1 MKRCMIALILCLT
14 LLLCGCTAEKAPKM
28 YVEPA
33 QLTKQED
40 AIVKLLGAD
49 PDQFIYDFTVD
60 QTVKSFQLNVYCLE
74 DGQWVPSNGG
84 GGYAWDNPKGRLA
97 LGFGVI
103 PNGMRV
109 ALQCGDDYSAT
120 RHTSAEPM
128 DTTGMS
134 RGISRLSSRTAL
146 TYDQEVPLVIQ
157 SFTDRM
163 EHYSYTPESYFTP
176 EVFADKGFTHVYAI
190 TIQFS
195 QNPLE

>member
-1 MKRCMIALILCLT
+1 MKRCLIALILCLT

-40 AIVKLLGAD
+40 AIAKLLGANT
-49 PDQFIYDFTVD
+49 DQLIYDFNLDKTVG
-60 QTVKSFQLNVYCLE
+60 SFQLNVYRLE
-74 DGQWVPSNGG
+74 DGQWVLSNGG
-84 GGYAWDNPKGRLA
+84 GGCAWDNATGRLA
-97 LGFGVI
+97 LGFDVI
-103 PNGMRV
+103 PDGMRV

-120 RHTSAEPM
+120 QHTSAETM

-134 RGISRLSSRTAL
+134 RSTSRLSSRTAL
-146 TYDQEVPLVIQ
+146 TYDKEVPLVIQ

-163 EHYSYTPESYFTP
+163 EHHSYAPESYFTP
-176 EVFADKGFTHVYAI
+176 EVFADNGFTHVYAI

-195 QNPLE
+195 QKPLE